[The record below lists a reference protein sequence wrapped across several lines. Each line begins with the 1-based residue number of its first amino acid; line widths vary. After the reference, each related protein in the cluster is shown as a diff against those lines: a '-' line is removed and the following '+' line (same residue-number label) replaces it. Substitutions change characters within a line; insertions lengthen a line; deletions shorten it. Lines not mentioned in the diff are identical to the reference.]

1 MPREIIYQFIAM
13 NYSPLIRAGEKVIS
27 LVKELSEGQALISI
41 EDIFPFMDA
50 MQKMFPQWV
59 FIICPF
65 HHPEIRYIS
74 KNCEQVLGY
83 TNDYL
88 YTLFPSGII
97 THAHED
103 DQQHLKECFS
113 FLHNYLKD
121 KSPEEYFAL
130 RIVLQ
135 FRLRHKN
142 GKYVLVQ
149 DEKASLKLQNS
160 TFVYY
165 SIVKDITEES
175 AFTGVKLEIYKQDA
189 SQEKLAEFRPAT
201 DHVRLSKR
209 ETELVALIKRGLRT
223 KEIADHLQISH
234 HTVRNIRQRMFEKYN
249 VNNSIE
255 LLNKAI

>member
-1 MPREIIYQFIAM
+1 M
-13 NYSPLIRAGEKVIS
+13 NYSPLTRAGEKIVS
-27 LVKELSEGQALISI
+27 LVKEISGEQALISM

-59 FIICPF
+59 FMICPF
-65 HHPEIRYIS
+65 HHPESRYVS
-74 KNCEQVLGY
+74 SNCEQVLGY

-88 YTLFPSGII
+88 YNLFPAGII

-103 DQQHLKECFS
+103 DQQDLKECFS

-130 RIVLQ
+130 RISLQ
-135 FRLRHKN
+135 FRFKHKDGN
-142 GKYVLVQ
+142 FLLVQ
-149 DEKASLKLQNS
+149 DEKASLRLQNS
-160 TFVYY
+160 SFVYY
-165 SIVKDITEES
+165 SILKDITGEIP
-175 AFTGVKLEIYKQDA
+175 FTGVKLDIYKQDS
-189 SQEKLAEFRPAT
+189 SQEKLAEFRPGT
-201 DHVRLSKR
+201 QHVRLSKR
-209 ETELVALIKRGLRT
+209 ETQLVSLIRKGLRT
-223 KEIADHLQISH
+223 KEIADHLKISH

>member
-1 MPREIIYQFIAM
+1 M
-13 NYSPLIRAGEKVIS
+13 NYSPLTRAGERVIS
-27 LVKELSEGQALISI
+27 LIKEISDGQGLVSI
-41 EDIFPFMDA
+41 GDIFPFMDA

-59 FIICPF
+59 FMICPF
-65 HHPEIRYIS
+65 HHPESRYIS
-74 KNCEQVLGY
+74 SNCEQVLGY

-88 YTLFPSGII
+88 YNLFPAGII
-97 THAHED
+97 SHAHED
-103 DQQHLKECFS
+103 DQQDLKDCFS

-135 FRLRHKN
+135 FRLKSKN
-142 GKYVLVQ
+142 GNYLLVQ

-165 SIVKDITEES
+165 SILKDITEET
-175 AFTGVKLEIYKQDA
+175 AFAGVRLDIYKQDI
-189 SQEKLAEFRPAT
+189 SQEKLAEFRPAVQ
-201 DHVRLSKR
+201 HVRLSKR
-209 ETELVALIKRGLRT
+209 ETELVTLIRKGLRT
-223 KEIADHLQISH
+223 KEIADHLKISH

-249 VNNSIE
+249 VSSSIE